1 MIKCLDR
8 ADSGNG
14 PRVGRVVGWSV
25 IYESYIDGYRGG
37 EKSACW
43 RCYGDAEG
51 KKWTDDQAFQQ
62 RSSPL
67 VLQDVQQ
74 ANIRGVEE
82 VIGRVGG
89 FGQEHVGRGDLG
101 VLDRLAEGLPG
112 WVDNRM
118 LVKKES
124 NGARLGMRDL
134 RRPTSPS

>member
-8 ADSGNG
+8 ADSGRG

-25 IYESYIDGYRGG
+25 IYKHVSWDMGRWEVSMWRSNGNTEIKES
-37 EKSACW
+37 
-43 RCYGDAEG
+43 
-51 KKWTDDQAFQQ
+51 TNDQALQQ
-62 RSSPL
+62 TPSPL
-67 VLQDVQQ
+67 VLQDIQQ
-74 ANIRGVEE
+74 ADIRGVEE
-82 VIGRVGG
+82 VVSRVGG
-89 FGQEHVGRGDLG
+89 FGQEHVGRGDLR

-118 LVKKES
+118 SVKKES